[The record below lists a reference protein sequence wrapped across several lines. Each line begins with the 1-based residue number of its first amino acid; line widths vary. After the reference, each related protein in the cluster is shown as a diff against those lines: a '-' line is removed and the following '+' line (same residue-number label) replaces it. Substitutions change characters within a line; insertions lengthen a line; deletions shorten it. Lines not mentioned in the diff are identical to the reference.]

1 MQLWQGSNSVASVKI
16 VGKSI
21 YIKRL
26 VHFVDI
32 LDRTEGGIFMTNYL
46 IKSVFFILLVTL
58 SVQSA
63 AALRQYTAK
72 VENSQ
77 WQLKDDSRLQ
87 CTLSHQL
94 PGYGEAMFS
103 SFASKQLNMEFE
115 LDMLRLPKS
124 FGVAAVYSVPP
135 KWMPGQVQRS
145 IADMTIRKQYNGD
158 LPEQAAWTMLTELE
172 KGFWPTIYYQDW
184 YNQYDKV
191 AVGLNA
197 SNFAIPYQQFA
208 QCVANLLPFSFQ
220 DIAYTVLTYQFNNT
234 ELTKYSQR
242 RLAMIGDYLKEDTD
256 LELVLLDGYT
266 DSFGGRAINKEIS
279 IKRAVKIKE
288 FFSSMG
294 VAPERIDITGHGER
308 RHVAPNTN
316 ESTRAKNRRVVIR
329 MSKP

>member
-1 MQLWQGSNSVASVKI
+1 MMNKML
-16 VGKSI
+16 KSI
-21 YIKRL
+21 LCAIL
-26 VHFVDI
+26 V
-32 LDRTEGGIFMTNYL
+32 
-46 IKSVFFILLVTL
+46 SL
-58 SVQSA
+58 SVNSA

-72 VENSQ
+72 VENSD
-77 WQLKDDSRLQ
+77 WQLKDETRLQ
-87 CTLSHQL
+87 CTLSHKL

-124 FGVAAVYSVPP
+124 YGVAAVYSVPP
-135 KWMPGQVQRS
+135 KWMPGQVQRT

-158 LPEQAAWTMLTELE
+158 LPEQAAWTMLSELE

-197 SNFAIPYQQFA
+197 SNFAVPYTQFA
-208 QCVANLLPFSFQ
+208 ECVANLLPYSFQ
-220 DIAYTVLTYQFNNT
+220 DIAYTVLNYQFNNT
-234 ELTKYSQR
+234 KLTKYSQK
-242 RLAMIGDYLKEDTD
+242 RLAMIGEYLKEDTD

-266 DSFGGRAINKEIS
+266 DSYGGREINKQIS
-279 IKRAVKIKE
+279 VRRAVEIKA

-294 VAPERIDITGHGER
+294 VAPERIEITGHGER
-308 RHVAPNTN
+308 RHVSSNAN

>member
-1 MQLWQGSNSVASVKI
+1 MIHKI
-16 VGKSI
+16 LKSI
-21 YIKRL
+21 LCAIL
-26 VHFVDI
+26 VS
-32 LDRTEGGIFMTNYL
+32 T
-46 IKSVFFILLVTL
+46 SVN
-58 SVQSA
+58 SG

-72 VENSQ
+72 VENSD
-77 WQLKDDSRLQ
+77 WQLKDESRLQ
-87 CTLSHQL
+87 CTLSHKL

-124 FGVAAVYSVPP
+124 YGVAAVYSVPP
-135 KWMPGQVQRS
+135 KWMPGQVQRT

-172 KGFWPTIYYQDW
+172 KGLWPTIYYQDW
-184 YNQYDKV
+184 YNQYDRV

-197 SNFAIPYQQFA
+197 SNFAVPYEQFA
-208 QCVANLLPFSFQ
+208 ECVANLLPYSFQ

-234 ELTKYSQR
+234 NLTKYSQK
-242 RLAMIGDYLKEDTD
+242 RLAMIGEYLKEDTD

-266 DSFGGRAINKEIS
+266 DSFGGRAINKQIS
-279 IKRAVKIKE
+279 VRRAVEIKA
-288 FFSSMG
+288 FFSSLG
-294 VAPERIDITGHGER
+294 VAPERIEITGHGER
-308 RHVAPNTN
+308 RHSSPNTN

>member
-1 MQLWQGSNSVASVKI
+1 MINKIMKYILCAILVSMSVNSI
-16 VGKSI
+16 
-21 YIKRL
+21 
-26 VHFVDI
+26 
-32 LDRTEGGIFMTNYL
+32 
-46 IKSVFFILLVTL
+46 
-58 SVQSA
+58 
-63 AALRQYTAK
+63 AALRQYVAK
-72 VENSQ
+72 VENSY
-77 WQLKDDSRLQ
+77 WQLKDESRLQ
-87 CTLSHQL
+87 CILSHKL

-124 FGVAAVYSVPP
+124 YGIASVYSVPP
-135 KWMPGQVQRS
+135 KWMPGQVQRT

-184 YNQYDKV
+184 YNQYDRV

-197 SNFAIPYQQFA
+197 SNFIIPYEKFVE
-208 QCVANLLPFSFQ
+208 CVANLLPYSFQ

-234 ELTKYSQR
+234 NLTKYSQK

-266 DSFGGRAINKEIS
+266 DSFGGRAINKQIS
-279 IKRAVKIKE
+279 IRRAIEIKS

-294 VAPERIDITGHGER
+294 VAPQRIEITGHGER
-308 RHVAPNTN
+308 RHSSPNIN
-316 ESTRAKNRRVVIR
+316 ESTRAKNRRVIIR

>member
-1 MQLWQGSNSVASVKI
+1 ML
-16 VGKSI
+16 KSI
-21 YIKRL
+21 LCATL
-26 VHFVDI
+26 V
-32 LDRTEGGIFMTNYL
+32 
-46 IKSVFFILLVTL
+46 SL
-58 SVQSA
+58 SVNSA

-72 VENSQ
+72 VENSD
-77 WQLKDDSRLQ
+77 WRLKDESRLL
-87 CTLSHQL
+87 CTLSHKL

-124 FGVAAVYSVPP
+124 YGVAAVYSVPP

-158 LPEQAAWTMLTELE
+158 LPEQAAWTMLSELE

-197 SNFAIPYQQFA
+197 SNFAVPYAQFA
-208 QCVANLLPFSFQ
+208 ECVANLLPFSFQ
-220 DIAYTVLTYQFNNT
+220 DIAYTVLNYQFNNT
-234 ELTKYSQR
+234 KLTKYSQK
-242 RLAMIGDYLKEDTD
+242 RLTMIGEYLKEDTD
-256 LELVLLDGYT
+256 LELILLDGYT
-266 DSFGGRAINKEIS
+266 DSYGGREINKQIS
-279 IKRAVKIKE
+279 VRRAVEIKS

-294 VAPERIDITGHGER
+294 VAPERIEITGHGER
-308 RHVAPNTN
+308 RHASPNTN